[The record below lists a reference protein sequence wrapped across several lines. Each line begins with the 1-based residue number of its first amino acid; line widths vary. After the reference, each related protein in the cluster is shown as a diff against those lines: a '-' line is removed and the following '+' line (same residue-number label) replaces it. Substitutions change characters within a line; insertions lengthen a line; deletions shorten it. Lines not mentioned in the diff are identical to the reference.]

1 MPSIKLYIGKETAI
15 PLSIGD
21 SPAIVTASAPKSKRH
36 HRHTIKSAIV
46 SVPEIRDW
54 CCKPNVII
62 IDKNKNKTIKPEFPS
77 GKLGKNNQTCTQA
90 NSQDQDKTF
99 LKVK

>member
-1 MPSIKLYIGKETAI
+1 MPSTIKLFIGRETAI

-21 SPAIVTASAPKSKRH
+21 SPAIVAASTPKSKRH

-46 SVPEIRDW
+46 SVPKIRDW
-54 CCKPNVII
+54 CCKPNMII
-62 IDKNKNKTIKPEFPS
+62 IDKKRTTIKPEFPS

-90 NSQDQDKTF
+90 SSQDQDKTF